1 MPVGR
6 LPRMAT
12 IEETTGAEEVAW
24 DLSDLYEGPDDP
36 KLDEEAAG
44 AERDAIAFRER
55 YHGKI
60 GTSSAAELVEATA
73 EVERIESAIDRALTY
88 AHLHFTTN
96 MADPERGA
104 LLSKLRER
112 AAAIET
118 SLLFFGIEWAEAED
132 DVAEAALAD
141 PAAERYRH
149 WLSSVRRYR
158 PYLLTEPEEKIVTE
172 KSVSGS
178 GAWSRLYS
186 ELLGALRVTLDGE
199 EISTETAL
207 ARLYRPER
215 EVRQEVAAAVGTAL
229 VPGLRTRTYVYNTI
243 LLDKSIDD
251 RLRSYPTWISSRNLS
266 NEASDEAVQAL
277 IDAVVSRYDVVQ
289 RYYRL
294 KARLLGL
301 ERLEHYDRFAPVAES
316 APRRSWADA
325 RSIVVE
331 AYSDFDGG
339 VGEII
344 DGFFEKNWIDAPV
357 RPDKSNG
364 AFCATTIP
372 GVHPYILMN
381 YTGER
386 RAILT
391 LAHELGHGLH
401 GVLAQPLGLFNSSTT
416 LTAAETASV
425 FGEALTFKKLLSLE
439 DDPRRRLDLLTGR
452 IEDAIATTFR
462 QISMNRFEDAAHT
475 ERRNVGEIAPDRMAE
490 LWLEAQGKLFGDAV
504 GTEGYDNWWSYIPHF
519 LSSPGYVYAYAY
531 GYLFSLAI
539 FRLYEIQGD
548 AMVEPYLELLRL
560 GGSRSPSD
568 LAKVVG
574 LDLDD
579 PAIWSSGI
587 DALVED
593 LDEAERVAAEI
604 GLG

>member
-1 MPVGR
+1 V
-6 LPRMAT
+6 AT

-24 DLSDLYEGPDDP
+24 DLSDLYGGPDDP
-36 KLDEEAAG
+36 KLEEEAAG
-44 AERDAIAFRER
+44 AGRDATAFHKR
-55 YHGKI
+55 YHGTI
-60 GTSSAAELVEATA
+60 ATLSAAELVEATA
-73 EVERIESAIDRALTY
+73 EVERIESAIDRALTF
-88 AHLHFTTN
+88 AHLHFSTN

-104 LLSKLRER
+104 LLSKLKER

-118 SLLFFGIEWAEAED
+118 SMLFFGLEWAETED
-132 DVAEAALAD
+132 DVAEAVLAD
-141 PAAERYRH
+141 PAAEPYRH

-158 PYLLTEPEEKIVTE
+158 PHLLTEPEEKIVTE
-172 KSVSGS
+172 KSVSGAS
-178 GAWSRLYS
+178 AWSRLHS
-186 ELLGALRVTLDGE
+186 ELLSSLRVTLDGE
-199 EISTETAL
+199 EVSTETAL
-207 ARLYRPER
+207 ARLYKPER
-215 EVRQEVAAAVGTAL
+215 EIRRETAAAVDAAL
-229 VPGLRTRTYVYNTI
+229 VPGLRTRAYVYNTI

-251 RLRSYPTWISSRNLS
+251 RLRDYPSWISSRNLS
-266 NEASDEAVQAL
+266 NEATDEAVQAL
-277 IDAVVSRYDVVQ
+277 VDAVVSRYDVAQ
-289 RYYRL
+289 RYYLL

-301 ERLEHYDRFAPVAES
+301 DRIEHYDRFAPVAE
-316 APRRSWADA
+316 RGGRTSWADA
-325 RSIVVE
+325 RRIVVE
-331 AYSDFDGG
+331 AYTDFDDE
-339 VGEII
+339 VGEIV
-344 DGFFEKNWIDAPV
+344 DGFFAKGWIDAPV

-372 GVHPYILMN
+372 GVHPYVLTN

-386 RAILT
+386 RAVLT

-401 GVLAQPLGLFNSSTT
+401 GVLAQPLGLFNASTT

-439 DDPRRRLDLLTGR
+439 DDPRRKLDLLTGR

-475 ERRNVGEIAPDRMAE
+475 ERRTQGELAPDRISE
-490 LWLEAQGKLFGDAV
+490 LWLEAQSELFGDAV
-504 GTEGYDNWWSYIPHF
+504 GIDGYDNWWSYIPHF
-519 LSSPGYVYAYAY
+519 ASSPGYVYAYAY
-531 GYLFSLAI
+531 GYLFSLAV
-539 FRLYEIQGD
+539 FRLYAVQGD

-587 DALVED
+587 DALAED